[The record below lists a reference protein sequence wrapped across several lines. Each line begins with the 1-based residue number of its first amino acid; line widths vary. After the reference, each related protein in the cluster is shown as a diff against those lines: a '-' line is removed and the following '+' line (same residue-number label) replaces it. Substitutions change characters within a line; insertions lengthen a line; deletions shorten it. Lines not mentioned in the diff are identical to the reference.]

1 MQEERVYFLHIQENP
16 LPFQCRH
23 RYIQSQAACVM
34 ASPLAWEDQQQSSLP
49 IKMEIAY
56 DILQP
61 NKLSFDIAQID
72 RCINLTDRG
81 GGLCITSIGSSLRHT
96 NNILLTRLCVRALL
110 SKRQGG
116 FGSPSVIFVD
126 AGNCSDIYQ
135 CVNFARQYGL
145 DIEKVLDSIIV
156 SRPFTIHQLAGL
168 VSNHLDS
175 AAAAIV
181 QRFGAKLVVI
191 SDILKMFAQDPQI
204 DPDEARWLLMEM
216 VRSLRKL
223 SSQVLVVVSLHE
235 CPPQFRSL
243 LPIFDNQIH
252 IAATTKEPGRL
263 QVKVCGSNSNLY
275 QQHGGGRMSSSS
287 FIVIERD
294 LKIIPVR

>member
-1 MQEERVYFLHIQENP
+1 MAAP
-16 LPFQCRH
+16 LT
-23 RYIQSQAACVM
+23 
-34 ASPLAWEDQQQSSLP
+34 WEDQQNQSSLP

-56 DILQP
+56 DILHP
-61 NKLSFDIAQID
+61 NKLSFDIARID

-81 GGLCITSIGSSLRHT
+81 GGLCITSSGSSLRHT

-116 FGSPSVIFVD
+116 FESPSVIFVD

-145 DIEKVLDSIIV
+145 DVQKVLDSIIV

-175 AAAAIV
+175 AGAAVV
-181 QRFGAKLVVI
+181 QRFGSKLVVI
-191 SDILKMFAQDPQI
+191 SDLLKMFAQDPQI
-204 DPDEARWLLMEM
+204 DPDEAHWLLMEM
-216 VRSLRKL
+216 VRSLRRL

-243 LPIFDNQIH
+243 LLSIFDNQIH
-252 IAATTKEPGRL
+252 IAATPKEPNKL
-263 QVKVCGSNSNLY
+263 QVKVNVKSNHKNSETLA
-275 QQHGGGRMSSSS
+275 SS
-287 FIVIERD
+287 FVMIERD
-294 LKIIPVR
+294 LRIIPSQ

>member
-1 MQEERVYFLHIQENP
+1 MAAP
-16 LPFQCRH
+16 LT
-23 RYIQSQAACVM
+23 
-34 ASPLAWEDQQQSSLP
+34 WEDQQNQSSLL

-61 NKLSFDIAQID
+61 NELSFDIDQID

-81 GGLCITSIGSSLRHT
+81 GGGLCITSSGSSLRHT

-145 DIEKVLDSIIV
+145 DIQKVLNSIMV
-156 SRPFTIHQLAGL
+156 SRPFNIHQLAGL

-175 AAAAIV
+175 AAGAATV

-191 SDILKMFAQDPQI
+191 SDLLKMFNQDPQI
-204 DPDEARWLLMEM
+204 DPDEARWLLKEI
-216 VRSLRKL
+216 VRSLRRL
-223 SSQVLVVVSLHE
+223 SSQVMIIISVHE
-235 CPPQFRSL
+235 CPPQYRSL
-243 LPIFDNQIH
+243 LLSLFDKQMH
-252 IAATTKEPGRL
+252 IAATPKEPNRL
-263 QVKVCGSNSNLY
+263 RVKIISNLLHHRYVDGGSNKSESY
-275 QQHGGGRMSSSS
+275 SS
-287 FIVIERD
+287 FVITEKELR
-294 LKIIPVR
+294 IIPAR

>member
-1 MQEERVYFLHIQENP
+1 MAAP
-16 LPFQCRH
+16 LT
-23 RYIQSQAACVM
+23 
-34 ASPLAWEDQQQSSLP
+34 WEDQQNQSSLP

-56 DILQP
+56 NILLQP

-81 GGLCITSIGSSLRHT
+81 GGLCITSSGSSLRHT

-110 SKRQGG
+110 SKRQGR

-145 DIEKVLDSIIV
+145 DIQKVLDSIIV

-175 AAAAIV
+175 AGAAVV

-191 SDILKMFAQDPQI
+191 SDLLKMFAQDSQI
-204 DPDEARWLLMEM
+204 DPEEALWLVKEIARDIRNLSRQVVVAVSMNETCPTPQYQSLLM
-216 VRSLRKL
+216 SL
-223 SSQVLVVVSLHE
+223 
-235 CPPQFRSL
+235 
-243 LPIFDNQIH
+243 FDNQIH
-252 IAATTKEPGRL
+252 IAPTKIGPNKL
-263 QVKVCGSNSNLY
+263 QVKVSNNSNREHCDIDGSDI
-275 QQHGGGRMSSSS
+275 QSST
-287 FIVIERD
+287 FIMTEKD
-294 LKIIPVR
+294 LKIIPPR

>member
-1 MQEERVYFLHIQENP
+1 MV
-16 LPFQCRH
+16 
-23 RYIQSQAACVM
+23 A
-34 ASPLAWEDQQQSSLP
+34 PLAWEGQQQSSLP

-81 GGLCITSIGSSLRHT
+81 GGLCITSSGSSLRHT
-96 NNILLTRLCVRALL
+96 DNILLTRLCVRALL

-116 FGSPSVIFVD
+116 FGSPSVIFID

-145 DIEKVLDSIIV
+145 DIQKVLDSIIV

-168 VSNHLDS
+168 VSNHLNS
-175 AAAAIV
+175 AGAAIV

-191 SDILKMFAQDPQI
+191 SGILKMFAQDPQI
-204 DPDEARWLLMEM
+204 DPDEAHWLLMEM

-223 SSQVLVVVSLHE
+223 SSQVLVVVSLGE
-235 CPPQFRSL
+235 CPSSKYLSL
-243 LPIFDNQIH
+243 LLSLFNNQIH
-252 IAATTKEPGRL
+252 IAPTKREANKL
-263 QVKVCGSNSNLY
+263 QVTVKVIKSNE
-275 QQHGGGRMSSSS
+275 QQQQKKSDEASSP
-287 FIVIERD
+287 FTLVIAERD
-294 LKIIPVR
+294 LRIIPPR

>member
-1 MQEERVYFLHIQENP
+1 MTTP
-16 LPFQCRH
+16 LT
-23 RYIQSQAACVM
+23 
-34 ASPLAWEDQQQSSLP
+34 WEYQQNQSSLP
-49 IKMEIAY
+49 IKMEMAY

-61 NKLSFDIAQID
+61 NKLSFEIAQID
-72 RCINLTDRG
+72 RCINLTDRCG
-81 GGLCITSIGSSLRHT
+81 DGGLCITSSGSSLRHT

-116 FGSPSVIFVD
+116 FESPSVIFVD

-145 DIEKVLDSIIV
+145 DVQKVLDSIIV

-168 VSNHLDS
+168 VSNHVDS
-175 AAAAIV
+175 AGAAVV

-191 SDILKMFAQDPQI
+191 SDLLKMFVQDPQI
-204 DPDEARWLLMEM
+204 DPDEARWLVKEM

-235 CPPQFRSL
+235 CPPHFRSLL

-252 IAATTKEPGRL
+252 IAATKEPNSL
-263 QVKVCGSNSNLY
+263 QVKVSSNLL
-275 QQHGGGRMSSSS
+275 HNRDVLSGSSKNECSS
-287 FIVIERD
+287 FVIMERD
-294 LKIIPVR
+294 LSIIPVR

>member
-1 MQEERVYFLHIQENP
+1 
-16 LPFQCRH
+16 
-23 RYIQSQAACVM
+23 
-34 ASPLAWEDQQQSSLP
+34 
-49 IKMEIAY
+49 MEIAY

-81 GGLCITSIGSSLRHT
+81 CGGLCITSSGSSLRYT

-135 CVNFARQYGL
+135 CVNFARQYGF
-145 DIEKVLDSIIV
+145 DIQNVLDSIMV

-175 AAAAIV
+175 AGAAIV
-181 QRFGAKLVVI
+181 HRFGAKLVVI

-204 DPDEARWLLMEM
+204 DPDEALWLLREM
-216 VRSLRKL
+216 VRSLRRL

-235 CPPQFRSL
+235 YPPQYRSL
-243 LPIFDNQIH
+243 LLSLFDKHMH
-252 IAATTKEPGRL
+252 IASTPKEPNKL
-263 QVKVCGSNSNLY
+263 QVKVNVKSNHKNSETLE
-275 QQHGGGRMSSSS
+275 SS
-287 FIVIERD
+287 FVMAERD
-294 LKIIPVR
+294 LRIIPSR

>member
-1 MQEERVYFLHIQENP
+1 MAAP
-16 LPFQCRH
+16 LTWVDHQNQP
-23 RYIQSQAACVM
+23 
-34 ASPLAWEDQQQSSLP
+34 PLP

-61 NKLSFDIAQID
+61 NNLSFDIAQID

-81 GGLCITSIGSSLRHT
+81 DGGLCITSSGSSLRHT

-145 DIEKVLDSIIV
+145 DVQKVLDSIIV

-175 AAAAIV
+175 AGAGSQHSISGFISED
-181 QRFGAKLVVI
+181 QRKRG
-191 SDILKMFAQDPQI
+191 
-204 DPDEARWLLMEM
+204 
-216 VRSLRKL
+216 
-223 SSQVLVVVSLHE
+223 
-235 CPPQFRSL
+235 
-243 LPIFDNQIH
+243 
-252 IAATTKEPGRL
+252 
-263 QVKVCGSNSNLY
+263 
-275 QQHGGGRMSSSS
+275 
-287 FIVIERD
+287 
-294 LKIIPVR
+294 

>member
-1 MQEERVYFLHIQENP
+1 
-16 LPFQCRH
+16 
-23 RYIQSQAACVM
+23 M
-34 ASPLAWEDQQQSSLP
+34 AYVRETVQHQNQPPLP
-49 IKMEIAY
+49 IKLETAY

-61 NKLSFDIAQID
+61 QRLSFDIAQID

-81 GGLCITSIGSSLRHT
+81 GGLCITSIGSSLRHM

-145 DIEKVLDSIIV
+145 DVQKVFDGIIV

-175 AAAAIV
+175 AGSAIV
-181 QRFGAKLVVI
+181 QRFATKLVVI

-204 DPDEARWLLMEM
+204 DPDEARWLLKGM
-216 VRSLRKL
+216 VRSLRRL

-235 CPPQFRSL
+235 CPSQYRSIL
-243 LPIFDNQIH
+243 LSLFENQID
-252 IAATTKEPGRL
+252 IAATKESNRL
-263 QVKVCGSNSNLY
+263 HVKVSSKCQNQHENGCSNSESCSLIITEGLDGYSGPMILQAWALEADLTNLWEELLQEEDFY
-275 QQHGGGRMSSSS
+275 
-287 FIVIERD
+287 
-294 LKIIPVR
+294 IIIKP

>member
-1 MQEERVYFLHIQENP
+1 MAAP
-16 LPFQCRH
+16 LT
-23 RYIQSQAACVM
+23 
-34 ASPLAWEDQQQSSLP
+34 WEDLKNQSSLP

-81 GGLCITSIGSSLRHT
+81 GGGLCITSSGSSLRHT

-145 DIEKVLDSIIV
+145 DVQKVLDSIMV

-175 AAAAIV
+175 AGAAIV
-181 QRFGAKLVVI
+181 HHFGAKLVVI
-191 SDILKMFAQDPQI
+191 SDPLRMFAQDPQI
-204 DPDEARWLLMEM
+204 DPDEALWLVKVIARALRNLSRQVVVAVSMSETCPTPQYQSLLMSLFDNRIHISSTKREPNNLKITIK
-216 VRSLRKL
+216 VRSNQQQNRE
-223 SSQVLVVVSLHE
+223 SL
-235 CPPQFRSL
+235 
-243 LPIFDNQIH
+243 
-252 IAATTKEPGRL
+252 A
-263 QVKVCGSNSNLY
+263 
-275 QQHGGGRMSSSS
+275 SS
-287 FIVIERD
+287 FVMAERD
-294 LKIIPVR
+294 LRIIPSR